1 MMEKNYSID
10 EILNAVSELQKI
22 KKENRF
28 KTNDNKIFKK
38 LNTDIPK
45 DTLKLIEE
53 AEKKLD

>member
-22 KKENRF
+22 KKETRF
-28 KTNDNKIFKK
+28 KTNDNRIFKK
-38 LNTDIPK
+38 FNSDIPK

-53 AEKKLD
+53 AEKIKS